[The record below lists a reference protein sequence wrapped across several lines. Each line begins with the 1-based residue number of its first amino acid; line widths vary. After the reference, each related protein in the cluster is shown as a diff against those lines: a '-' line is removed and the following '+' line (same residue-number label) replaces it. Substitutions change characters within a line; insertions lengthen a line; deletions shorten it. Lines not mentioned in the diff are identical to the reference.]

1 MIYTLSTCIV
11 ELRLDW
17 SDVKLLKIIPLP
29 LCYVPVD
36 SGISC
41 AAAGGDECSRLL
53 AVLLA
58 LCVLTQGFTSARKPS
73 QMCAGVHFH
82 FCAT

>member
-17 SDVKLLKIIPLP
+17 SDVELLKIIPLP

-41 AAAGGDECSRLL
+41 AAAGGTN
-53 AVLLA
+53 AA
-58 LCVLTQGFTSARKPS
+58 GF
-73 QMCAGVHFH
+73 
-82 FCAT
+82 